1 MTPQPPTQSGKPKT
15 GSVQALVKVEKL
27 TQIAFAVPVAVAVG
41 WLLGAGLDRWLH
53 RHWIY
58 IAGLL
63 VGMMAGFVQVFRM
76 IAEPGTLAAT
86 AIDPAAP
93 GGPGFGEGSKGK
105 TEDRPENRP
114 EHEAGR

>member
-1 MTPQPPTQSGKPKT
+1 MTPQPPTQPGKPKT

-41 WLLGAGLDRWLH
+41 WLLGAGLDRLLH

-63 VGMMAGFVQVFRM
+63 LGVVAGFVQVFRM

-86 AIDPAAP
+86 AIDPTVPGAP
-93 GGPGFGEGSKGK
+93 GFADGSKNK
-105 TEDRPENRP
+105 TENPPGN
-114 EHEAGR
+114 EAGR

>member
-1 MTPQPPTQSGKPKT
+1 MTPQPPTQPGKPKT

-63 VGMMAGFVQVFRM
+63 VGMVAGFVQVFRM

-105 TEDRPENRP
+105 TEDRPENGP